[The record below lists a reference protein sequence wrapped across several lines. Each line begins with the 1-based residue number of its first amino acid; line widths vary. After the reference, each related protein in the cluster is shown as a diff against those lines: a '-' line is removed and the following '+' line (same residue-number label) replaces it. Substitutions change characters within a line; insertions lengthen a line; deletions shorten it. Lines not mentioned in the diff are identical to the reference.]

1 MNKLRKQLG
10 EGRINLPSLILKMV
24 LIWFIVSFLIFPNVN
39 LLINVFVK
47 DGHLSTAAVT
57 KILSSARAM
66 NSLKNSFILAAASII
81 TVNVSGILI
90 VLFTEYFDIKGAKM
104 LSLGFLTTLIYGG
117 VVLVTGYK
125 FVYGSSGIV
134 TKVLMNVFPGMD
146 PNWFVGFGAVLFI
159 MTFSG
164 TSNHMMFLSNSI
176 RGLDYHTIEAA
187 KNMGAT
193 QGTILFQI
201 VLPVLKPTIFAITIL
216 TFLAGLSTMA
226 GPLIVGGPNFQTINP
241 MIKTFAQMQNSREIA
256 ALLAIILG
264 VATSILLV
272 IMQRVEKNGNYIS
285 VSKTKAKI
293 SKQKIE
299 NPVLNGIAHIVA
311 YVMFVIYMLPI
322 LYVLV
327 FSFTDSLAIKTGK
340 ITGSSFTLKNYRH
353 LFELS
358 SAYKPYLVSLVYSIG
373 AAVVVAVI
381 AVAVARI
388 VTKAKS
394 KWEKIYEPLILI
406 PWLLPST
413 LIAMGLMMTYDVA
426 RVNLFGKVLIGT
438 PVMMLMA
445 YIIVKIPFS
454 YRMIRASFFSLDGN
468 LEEAAK
474 VMGAKPFYTLRK
486 VILPV
491 IMPVI
496 LSVMVLNFNSL
507 LSEYDLSVF
516 LYHPFLQPLGIV
528 IKGATEETATAEA
541 QAMAFVYSVIL
552 MLISTISLWLGRY
565 GGFETIKKIVTAEK
579 GEKMSHSEPLRKI
592 IAGKFKK
599 K

>member
-1 MNKLRKQLG
+1 MNKIITKFRDG
-10 EGRINLPSLILKMV
+10 NINIPSLILKII
-24 LIWFIVSFLIFPNVN
+24 LIWFIFSFLIFPNIN

-47 DGHLSTAAVT
+47 DGQFSTVAVS
-57 KILSSARAM
+57 KIMSSSRAM
-66 NSLKNSFILAAASII
+66 NSLKNSFILAVASII
-81 TVNVSGILI
+81 TVNISGILI
-90 VLFTEYFDIKGAKM
+90 VLFTEYFDIKGAKI
-104 LSLGFLTTLIYGG
+104 LRLGFLTTLIYGG

-134 TKVLMNVFPGMD
+134 TKVLMNFFPQMD

-176 RGLDYHTIEAA
+176 RGLDYHTIEVA
-187 KNMGAT
+187 KNMGAS
-193 QGTILFQI
+193 QGNILFRV

-216 TFLAGLSTMA
+216 TFISGLSTMA
-226 GPLIVGGPNFQTINP
+226 GPLIVGGPDFQTINP
-241 MIKTFAQMQNSREIA
+241 MIKTFAYMQNSREIA

-264 VATSILLV
+264 VATSILLI
-272 IMQRVEKNGNYIS
+272 IMQKVEKKGNYIS
-285 VSKTKAKI
+285 VSKTKEKI

-299 NPVLNGIAHIVA
+299 NPVLNVISHFVA
-311 YVMFVIYMLPI
+311 YGMFVIYMLPI

-327 FSFTDSLAIKTGK
+327 FSFTDSLAIKTGE
-340 ITGSSFTLKNYRH
+340 ISFSSFTLENYKH

-358 SAYKPYLVSLVYSIG
+358 SAYKPYLVSLVYSIV
-373 AAVVVAVI
+373 AALVVAIIAVV
-381 AVAVARI
+381 VARI

-394 KWEKIYEPLILI
+394 KWDKMYEPMLLI

-413 LIAMGLMMTYDVA
+413 LIAMGLMMTYDVG

-438 PVMMLMA
+438 PVMMLFA

-454 YRMIRASFFSLDGN
+454 YRMIRASFFGLDGN

-474 VMGAKPFYTLRK
+474 AMGAKPFYTLRR

-491 IMPVI
+491 IMPVV

-528 IKGATEETATAEA
+528 IKGASEETATTEA

-552 MLISTISLWLGRY
+552 MLISTVSLWLGRY
-565 GGFETIKKIVTAEK
+565 GGFSILKKMIIGK
-579 GEKMSHSEPLRKI
+579 RKRK
-592 IAGKFKK
+592 AGNEE
-599 K
+599 